1 MKTILILTKKE
12 VKEMIDNEIKI
23 LKKDFESQ
31 LNRLLLKVNDIDQI
45 IHREANR

>member
-45 IHREANR
+45 RHREANR